1 MSHHFKWCF
10 PCHSAQLKTK
20 IRDLLVLIAFTTEE
34 YYPKSPELRRLIEEK
49 RDAESSCSQSVLFFN
64 CDINPALLLLPHRYE
79 KITLD
84 EVEKKFFFSARNE
97 QANVEPVAEEEEC
110 STTAA
115 LLPEVSF
122 YIMSSQWKIG
132 EVDRVISLCA
142 GGNKQYQKLLKRQ
155 LELLESTT
163 TSSPEATTSNES
175 LVDLSLDDDDEAAVS
190 SPCTTSSSVPY
201 PLPRR
206 GSTPSPKKIKRKSAV
221 GRKVTSNSS
230 SSSSSTIEQV
240 VDRGIYSL
248 SEEEC
253 HRLAHQA
260 TAVRRG
266 YELKAFSTA
275 SKANR
280 GDFDEAHVQEIIQM
294 IDQTFGDGKNGLWMD
309 DGKPLGY
316 FDDGGTWNPSFNYI
330 LEMNTD
336 DGNKFAALCTLAW
349 HVDKGYWILENL
361 CVSSRCQGYGPVF
374 MNLIVAWLKVSQQ
387 PVAVWVDISKDN
399 VHCCGMFTNLVIDG
413 RKWAEVSKKNRLA
426 LSWEEQVSA
435 DTYTCFIYPEEFV
448 TENLQKKQRSQK

>member
-1 MSHHFKWCF
+1 M
-10 PCHSAQLKTK
+10 
-20 IRDLLVLIAFTTEE
+20 
-34 YYPKSPELRRLIEEK
+34 
-49 RDAESSCSQSVLFFN
+49 LFFN
-64 CDINPALLLLPHRYE
+64 CDIDPALLLLPHRYE

-115 LLPEVSF
+115 LLPDVSF

-155 LELLESTT
+155 LELLESAT

-206 GSTPSPKKIKRKSAV
+206 GTPSSKKIKRKSAV
-221 GRKVTSNSS
+221 GRKVTRSSS

-266 YELKAFSTA
+266 YQLKAFSTA

-316 FDDGGTWNPSFNYI
+316 FDDGDTWNPSFNYI
-330 LEMNTD
+330 LEMIAD

-399 VHCCGMFTNLVIDG
+399 MHCCGMFTNLVIDG

-448 TENLQKKQRSQK
+448 TENLQKKQRRQK